1 MTGVTEGV
9 EKVSGK
15 EILKLKQ
22 ATVKAYLDFC
32 NGLVPRLSA
41 TKFALLQFVL
51 HRFTKIDVV
60 NANLIVSL
68 FCLNSL
74 IVPHCYEVKLC

>member
-32 NGLVPRLSA
+32 NGLSPPFK
-41 TKFALLQFVL
+41 TLLRSPL
-51 HRFTKIDVV
+51 
-60 NANLIVSL
+60 
-68 FCLNSL
+68 
-74 IVPHCYEVKLC
+74 